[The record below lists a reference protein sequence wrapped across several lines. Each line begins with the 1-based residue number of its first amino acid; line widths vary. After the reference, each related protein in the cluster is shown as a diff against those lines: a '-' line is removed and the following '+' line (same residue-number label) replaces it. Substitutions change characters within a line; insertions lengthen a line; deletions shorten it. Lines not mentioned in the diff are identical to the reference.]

1 MRSIAV
7 TAICA
12 AFLSSAA
19 TAQAVVLGEVVL
31 KDGGRPLEFT
41 TVGVLTQGRQ
51 LLTSEKGRFQLPNLP
66 QGELRLRFKRIGFA
80 PHDTTLVLT
89 AGDTAR
95 IRIEMARL
103 VIQLPEMLVSGRCEN
118 ETPREPVP
126 GFLSQLIDQIVQ
138 NSERMRLLAAQRPFQ
153 VRMAEE
159 EGFADAKGVF
169 TTNRVDTVLKSPL
182 PERTYKPREVVF
194 RLTTGPNKGAWGIM
208 LPELADIAD
217 TAFTNNH
224 CFRYAGRAR
233 VRGDSVILV
242 EFVPVPWLDK
252 ELDLNGTLYLSVDGY
267 QMLGSFTRLN
277 HIRPD
282 WKRNGLE
289 EYYVDAAFK
298 EVVPGVP
305 VLDWMEL
312 VNRRRINPP
321 RFIKRSHAIEIEW
334 KDSTVAGVDT
344 VRSRR

>member
-1 MRSIAV
+1 MRSIFVA
-7 TAICA
+7 AICA
-12 AFLSSAA
+12 AFVTSVAA
-19 TAQAVVLGEVVL
+19 AQAVVLGEAVL
-31 KDGGRPLEFT
+31 KESGRPLEFT
-41 TVGVLTQGRQ
+41 TVGVLTEGRQ
-51 LLTSEKGRFQLPNLP
+51 FLTSEKGRFQLPNLP
-66 QGELRLRFKRIGFA
+66 AGELRLRFKRIGFA
-80 PHDTTLVLT
+80 PHDTTLVLA

-95 IRIEMARL
+95 IRIEMTRL
-103 VIQLPEMLVSGRCEN
+103 VIQLPQMLVSGRCAN

-126 GFLSQLIDQIVQ
+126 GFLAELIEQIVQ

-159 EGFADAKGVF
+159 DGFVDAKSVF
-169 TTNRVDTVLKSPL
+169 TPNRVDTVMKNPL

-224 CFRYAGRAR
+224 CFRYAGRSR

-242 EFVPVPWLDK
+242 EFEPVPWLDK

-289 EYYVDAAFK
+289 EYFVDAAFK
-298 EVVPGVP
+298 EIVPGVP

-312 VNRRRINPP
+312 TNRRRINPP
-321 RFIKRSHAIEIEW
+321 RFIKQSHAIAIEW
-334 KDSTVAGVDT
+334 KDSTTARLDT
-344 VRSRR
+344 VRHRR